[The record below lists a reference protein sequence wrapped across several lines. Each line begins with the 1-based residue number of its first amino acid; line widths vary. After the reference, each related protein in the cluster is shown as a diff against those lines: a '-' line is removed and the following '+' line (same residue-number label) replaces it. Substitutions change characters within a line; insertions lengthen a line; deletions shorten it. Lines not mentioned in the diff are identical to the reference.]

1 MSEKV
6 IAPRTYY
13 LVFACLIALT
23 FATVGVGFVD
33 IGEWHVA
40 VGLAFG
46 VAKATLVILFFM
58 HLIHSTRLTIVVA
71 LAGLFWLGILIIQTM
86 SDYATRHWLS
96 Y

>member
-6 IAPRTYY
+6 LGPQTYY
-13 LVFACLIALT
+13 RVFAALIALT
-23 FATVGVGFVD
+23 FATVTVGFID
-33 IGEWHVA
+33 IGQWHVT

-46 VAKATLVILFFM
+46 VAKASLVILFFM

-71 LAGLFWLGILIIQTM
+71 LAGLFWLGILIVLTM
-86 SDYATRHWLS
+86 ADYATRDWLS